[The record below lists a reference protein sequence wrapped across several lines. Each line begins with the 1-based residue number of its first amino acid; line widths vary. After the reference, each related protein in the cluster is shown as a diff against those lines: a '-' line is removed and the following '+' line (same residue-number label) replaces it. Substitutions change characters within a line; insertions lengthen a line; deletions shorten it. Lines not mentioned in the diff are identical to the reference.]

1 MIEVYLNFNGN
12 AREAANYYA
21 KVFEAPAPYIMN
33 TADMPQEDQAQMPP
47 GAENMVIYANVKT
60 FAGDIMLSDR
70 LPGEAPVLPND
81 SMWINLSHKDHAL
94 LRRSFER
101 LAKDGVIIM
110 PLEPAF
116 FSPLYGQ
123 VRDKYS
129 FSWMVMDPGETQG

>member
-1 MIEVYLNFNGN
+1 MIEVYLNMNGN

-21 KVFEAPAPYIMN
+21 EVFKAPAPYIMN
-33 TADMPQEDQAQMPP
+33 TADMPQEDQSQMPP

-70 LPGEAPVLPND
+70 MPGEASVVPND
-81 SMWINLSHKDHAL
+81 SIWINLSHKDHAL
-94 LRRSFER
+94 LRQSFER
-101 LAKDGVIIM
+101 LARDGMIIM

-123 VRDKYS
+123 VRDKYG
-129 FSWMVMDPGETQG
+129 FSWMVMDPGEMQG